1 MRQVLLDM
9 RAGNVS
15 DAHTMQLDARCTA
28 KQCTII
34 GRYTVQK
41 IEEKFIVHRSILL
54 NLKMLG
60 VFLTT

>member
-15 DAHTMQLDARCTA
+15 DAHGMQLDARCTA

-41 IEEKFIVHRSILL
+41 IEEKFIVHLTQPIE
-54 NLKMLG
+54 LKM
-60 VFLTT
+60 